1 MRDDPALKRGDPAA
15 LKAASSQSVQAGA
28 VFNEGDVLHP
38 KIDNVKMMAEP
49 SATATS
55 VATLRKTEEL
65 VYLGHE
71 KEGSFTCRARPPEGG
86 LRRRW

>member
-1 MRDDPALKRGDPAA
+1 
-15 LKAASSQSVQAGA
+15 
-28 VFNEGDVLHP
+28 VFNEGDVLYP

-71 KEGSFTCRARPPEGG
+71 KEGFIHVQSASAEGWVKKA
-86 LRRRW
+86 LVTKR